1 MLLPGAWIAFGAVIA
16 LLLWEIFFIL
26 NFNKKGNKD
35 PKPIKIG

>member
-1 MLLPGAWIAFGAVIA
+1 MLLPGAWIAFGAVVA

-26 NFNKKGNKD
+26 NFNKKAKD

>member
-1 MLLPGAWIAFGAVIA
+1 MLLPGAWIAFGAVVA

-26 NFNKKGNKD
+26 NFNNKGNKD